1 MGVRGLLSTCLQRQD
16 ECTDTVDL
24 VEEARRKS
32 GIELIVDYYSFQQEV
47 LSKFWIGLSQLRGND
62 YLRLLGGEYG
72 TLHAYITKLVQ
83 DLKSHDISLVFFVDG
98 AKGSSTEALRQK
110 LDTWM
115 SRHDQDIEKMTQIL
129 NVLWGQ
135 TNIKDL
141 MLDTNIRPVVLE
153 DQFMAALKQCGC
165 EINQTPAGE
174 ADLLLIRALI
184 DREHAYAIL
193 SNDSDFCVFKESK
206 FIPMQLFDIEN
217 DLRLGEAIELP
228 EKPVRLKVKVIKTEK
243 VMSML
248 KVSYM

>member
-1 MGVRGLLSTCLQRQD
+1 MGVRGLLSSCLQHQD
-16 ECTDTVDL
+16 DCTDTVDL

-32 GIELIVDYYSFQQEV
+32 GIELLVDYYSFQQEV
-47 LSKFWIGLSQLRGND
+47 VSKFWIGLSRLRGND

-72 TLHAYITKLVQ
+72 TLDAYITKLVQ
-83 DLKSHDISLVFFVDG
+83 DLKSLDISLVFFVDG
-98 AKGSSTEALRQK
+98 AKGSSTETLRQK

-115 SRHDQDIEKMTQIL
+115 SRHDQDIDKMTQIL

-141 MLDTNIRPVVLE
+141 TQDTNIRPVVLE
-153 DQFMAALKQCGC
+153 DQFMAALKKCGC

-174 ADLLLIRALI
+174 ADLLLIRALL
-184 DREHAYAIL
+184 DREHAYAVL

-217 DLRLGEAIELP
+217 DLRLGEASELP
-228 EKPVRLKVKVIKTEK
+228 EKPERLKVKVIKTEK